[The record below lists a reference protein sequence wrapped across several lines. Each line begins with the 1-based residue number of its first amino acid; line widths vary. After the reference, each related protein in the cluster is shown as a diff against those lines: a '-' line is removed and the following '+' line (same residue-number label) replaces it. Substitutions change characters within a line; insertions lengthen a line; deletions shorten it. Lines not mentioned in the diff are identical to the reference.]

1 MSKKSDKNKEQFPI
15 EFPARDFKS
24 KHSPITD
31 VINNE
36 TYPMEAHSDKN
47 FDNIRPRR
55 NSGVHFTS
63 YDNGIT
69 VFDDTVENEIFP
81 MKWFYCIIPRFLVW

>member
-15 EFPARDFKS
+15 EFPSRNFRS
-24 KHSPITD
+24 KQSPITD
-31 VINNE
+31 VVENE
-36 TYPMEAHSDKN
+36 TYPMEANSDKN
-47 FDNIRPRR
+47 FDNVYPRS

-69 VFDDTVENEIFP
+69 VFDNHIAHTIENEVYP
-81 MKWFYCIIPRFLVW
+81 HK